1 MKLLSKKKIYYIL
14 IYLCI
19 IFLIVICCYDIF
31 LYFSKKNSNKV
42 PFNAIRVSPITGE
55 HIVVSNTKMPLVHVI
70 YDSDN
75 FDKLPYIKYA
85 DITVEKYNFSK
96 KSFDYAAYLY
106 DKKIMTNSNIKS
118 IKSLSVNNFPK
129 INFSSSTSNI
139 NTTCSNILINY
150 PDNMYTSFNYI
161 SDHYKKSNTISPNY
175 SNVVIQYISS
185 DVNIENIFDKS
196 FYGILFSKGIRSEFK
211 YDGKKFNFIN
221 NNTPGFIE
229 GKTYWI
235 AIPENI
241 NVKLS

>member
-14 IYLCI
+14 IYLCV

-96 KSFDYAAYLY
+96 KSPQ
-106 DKKIMTNSNIKS
+106 T
-118 IKSLSVNNFPK
+118 
-129 INFSSSTSNI
+129 
-139 NTTCSNILINY
+139 
-150 PDNMYTSFNYI
+150 
-161 SDHYKKSNTISPNY
+161 
-175 SNVVIQYISS
+175 
-185 DVNIENIFDKS
+185 
-196 FYGILFSKGIRSEFK
+196 LF
-211 YDGKKFNFIN
+211 
-221 NNTPGFIE
+221 
-229 GKTYWI
+229 
-235 AIPENI
+235 
-241 NVKLS
+241 L